1 MRYVCIQ
8 ETNDAGVEAVSS
20 GLANGLLQSPRRQH
34 GNRTNLPKSLTPLTN
49 SMIHM
54 QPLHLPSRLSVH
66 TLLQCAYRP
75 FSNDPAPPIPPVSP
89 TSQHH
94 DLPSFLDYA
103 ARTSLDRTSTTYIG
117 THYEYTV
124 LQTLR
129 RWALD
134 LTRIGGRMDS
144 GIDLVGTWHL
154 PDSNSQPLRVIVQC
168 KASKNKV
175 GPNIVRELE
184 GTFAGAPVGWRGQ
197 GILGMLVSSRES
209 TKGLRTALLKSRY
222 PLVWIFAE
230 LDGRVRQILWNK
242 QASDAGLEA
251 LGAEVQHFEDGEDK
265 TVSLTWNGEAIKGF

>member
-1 MRYVCIQ
+1 
-8 ETNDAGVEAVSS
+8 
-20 GLANGLLQSPRRQH
+20 
-34 GNRTNLPKSLTPLTN
+34 
-49 SMIHM
+49 
-54 QPLHLPSRLSVH
+54 
-66 TLLQCAYRP
+66 
-75 FSNDPAPPIPPVSP
+75 
-89 TSQHH
+89 
-94 DLPSFLDYA
+94 
-103 ARTSLDRTSTTYIG
+103 
-117 THYEYTV
+117 
-124 LQTLR
+124 
-129 RWALD
+129 
-134 LTRIGGRMDS
+134 MDS